1 MNKFLNYVRKFL
13 ALSFIST
20 AALFNLQFNN
30 VYAATDKQQDESK
43 PAKEEVSQL
52 EKTFSVWKNWV
63 IGEGKEK
70 TPLEQYQK
78 LKKDILAIIDSLDD
92 EEKEAAKKLVEEI
105 DDTIKKLKEADKN
118 TSTTTT
124 TKKTT
129 SAATAKTK
137 TADSY
142 FSPELLSLILSG
154 SFTGLLMSL
163 KRRRD

>member
-20 AALFNLQFNN
+20 AALFSLQFNN
-30 VYAATDKQQDESK
+30 IYAANGKQDESK
-43 PAKEEVSQL
+43 PAKEEDSQL
-52 EKTFSVWKNWV
+52 GKIFSAWKNWI
-63 IGEGKEK
+63 IGPGKEEP
-70 TPLEQYQK
+70 PLKQYQK

-105 DDTIKKLKEADKN
+105 DDTIEKLKEADKN

-129 SAATAKTK
+129 STATAKTK